1 MQLTLRKGSLTD
13 LVTELREQKERQAD
27 MIVPSADLWSHD
39 GAVLVRGMGAATL
52 TDDGVSRGN
61 LALTPSTVFDDGL
74 SAKLSLPRAYVRSLR
89 DNSRTDILDTMIN
102 RTLHGNTDLGA
113 TGDNRKFLLRTFNAA
128 KDGDTGYA
136 RALLS
141 NSYKPIDNWDV
152 LHAVIAGM
160 TAAGLDAHVVQSAD
174 LTDRRMYVKIVVP
187 EVQALAPNLLKNY
200 VSPYSGNRGADNPTV
215 FAGLVIR
222 NSETG
227 GSAFT
232 ITPELTVQICTNGMT
247 ITQDAVRKTHLG
259 AKVEEDGVI
268 KVSDETQR
276 ANLALITAQTKDA
289 VNTFLD
295 TDYMNRVIARIERQ
309 SGDDLAAPT
318 DVVQTITKRPAF
330 TAADADGIMDAFIRG
345 ADVTRGGMLNAI
357 TAYSQRVDDADR
369 AYDMNADALAAV
381 GMAAVSGRAA

>member
-1 MQLTLRKGSLTD
+1 MQLTLRNAD
-13 LVTELREQKERQAD
+13 LGTLVGELREQKDRQAD
-27 MIVPSADLWSHD
+27 LIVPSRDLWSHD
-39 GAVLVRGMGAATL
+39 GRVLVRAAGEPVITA
-52 TDDGVSRGN
+52 DGVTPTN
-61 LALTPSTVFDDGL
+61 LELTASTVFDDGV
-74 SAKLSLPRAYVRSLR
+74 SAKLSLPRAYVRTLR
-89 DNSRTDILDTMIN
+89 EDGRTDILDTMVN

-113 TGDNRKFLLRTFNAA
+113 PADDRKFLVRTFKAA
-128 KDGDTGYA
+128 KDGGPGYA

-187 EVQALAPNLLKNY
+187 EVQALAPNLLRNY

-295 TDYMNRVIARIERQ
+295 VDYMNRVIARIEQ
-309 SGDDLAAPT
+309 SSGTALAAPQE
-318 DVVQTITKRPAF
+318 VVQTITKRAAF

-357 TAYSQRVDDADR
+357 TSYSQRVDDADR

-381 GMAAVSGRAA
+381 GMGAVSGR